1 MVKCLLQ
8 NEKNIQYFANL
19 IYNFNLDLDVWIW
32 IAHAPL
38 FQLPISMY
46 SVYGS
51 HVFNFFENTASV
63 KMQDGTRIF
72 TYHKQESIWCEKR
85 CFVQVKFKTLL
96 LSLSVSVS
104 IVLYGSEEPSLF
116 FWCSVKSQSWVCV
129 SISDIKK
136 KTPSERRRLFL
147 FVEYLHSEPGIFFTM
162 WKDILKCFGAPCEV
176 VL

>member
-8 NEKNIQYFANL
+8 NEKKKSVIFANL

-72 TYHKQESIWCEKR
+72 TYYKQES
-85 CFVQVKFKTLL
+85 V
-96 LSLSVSVS
+96 
-104 IVLYGSEEPSLF
+104 
-116 FWCSVKSQSWVCV
+116 
-129 SISDIKK
+129 
-136 KTPSERRRLFL
+136 
-147 FVEYLHSEPGIFFTM
+147 
-162 WKDILKCFGAPCEV
+162 
-176 VL
+176 